1 MIVLL
6 LSGGLSLL
14 FTLFLTPVFVKGF
27 QRLGWGQF
35 IRQDGPKTHF
45 VKRGTPTMGG
55 IIILLGMVFGY
66 FTAHLI
72 GEAPPSYS
80 SLLVIFIMLGLGT
93 VGFIDDYSKIRRQQS
108 LGLSP
113 RGKVIGQILVS
124 AIFAVLAISF
134 PDDNG
139 QTPASLAVSFIRD
152 IDWLT
157 FATFGLI
164 GSYIAFIIWTSLIV
178 VSTSNA
184 VNLTDGLD
192 GLAAGSSILVFGSYV
207 LISFWQFNQSCFSA
221 GLDLEVAYKCY
232 EVRDPLD
239 LAAVATAILASLIG
253 FLWWNT
259 SPAKIFMG
267 DTGSLALGGIIAGL
281 SVTSRTEILAV
292 VLGAL
297 FVAEVTS
304 VVVQILAFRT
314 TGRRVFRMAPFHHHF
329 ELVGWA
335 ETTVII
341 RFWLLTAIACG
352 LGVALFYGE
361 WLSIVG
367 A

>member
-72 GEAPPSYS
+72 GDAPPSYS

-124 AIFAVLAISF
+124 AVFAVLAISF

-259 SPAKIFMG
+259 SPAKVFMG
-267 DTGSLALGGIIAGL
+267 DTGSLALGGGVAAMAMMTRTELLLPLIAGL
-281 SVTSRTEILAV
+281 FVILTGSV
-292 VLGAL
+292 VLQRFYFKATGGRRIFYSSPL
-297 FVAEVTS
+297 HHHYEIKGWAEVTI
-304 VVVQILAFRT
+304 VV
-314 TGRRVFRMAPFHHHF
+314 
-329 ELVGWA
+329 
-335 ETTVII
+335 
-341 RFWLLTAIACG
+341 RFWLIAG
-352 LGVALFYGE
+352 FLAFAGAGVFYLE
-361 WLSIVG
+361 WLSQ
-367 A
+367 

>member
-1 MIVLL
+1 MRVLL
-6 LSGGLSLL
+6 LSGVLSLL
-14 FTLFLTPVFVKGF
+14 FTLFLTPAFVRGF

-35 IRQDGPKTHF
+35 IRQDGPQTHF

-55 IIILLGMVFGY
+55 IIILLGIVFGY

-72 GEAPPSYS
+72 AGDAPSYS
-80 SLLVIFIMLGLGT
+80 SVLVIAIMLGLGF
-93 VGFIDDYSKIRRQQS
+93 VGFLDDFSKIRQQQS

-113 RGKVIGQILVS
+113 RAKVIGQVLVATAFS
-124 AIFAVLAISF
+124 ALAISF
-134 PDDNG
+134 PDANG

-157 FATFGLI
+157 FAVFGTI
-164 GSYIAFIIWTSLIV
+164 GSYIAFAIWTSLIV

-192 GLAAGSSILVFGSYV
+192 GLAAGSSILVFGAYV

-221 GLDLEVAYKCY
+221 TLDLEVAYKCY

-259 SPAKIFMG
+259 SPARVFMG
-267 DTGSLALGGIIAGL
+267 DTGSLALGGGVAAMAMFTRTELLLPLIAGL
-281 SVTSRTEILAV
+281 FVILT
-292 VLGAL
+292 G
-297 FVAEVTS
+297 S
-304 VVVQILAFRT
+304 VVVQRLYFKAT
-314 TGRRVFRMAPFHHHF
+314 KGRRVFYSSPLHHHY
-329 ELVGWA
+329 EIKGWA
-335 ETTVII
+335 EVTIVV
-341 RFWLLTAIACG
+341 RFWLIAG
-352 LGVALFYGE
+352 FLAFAGAGIFYLE
-361 WLSIVG
+361 WLG
-367 A
+367 R

>member
-45 VKRGTPTMGG
+45 VKRGTPTTGG

-72 GEAPPSYS
+72 GESMPSYS

-124 AIFAVLAISF
+124 AAFAVLAISF
-134 PDDNG
+134 PDGNG

-157 FATFGLI
+157 FASFGLI
-164 GSYIAFIIWTSLIV
+164 GSYVAFMIWTSLIV

-259 SPAKIFMG
+259 SPAKVFMG
-267 DTGSLALGGIIAGL
+267 DTGSLALGGGVAAMAMLTRTELLLPLIAGL
-281 SVTSRTEILAV
+281 FVILTGSV
-292 VLGAL
+292 VLQRLYFKATGGRRIFYSSPL
-297 FVAEVTS
+297 HHHYEIKGWAEVTI
-304 VVVQILAFRT
+304 VV
-314 TGRRVFRMAPFHHHF
+314 
-329 ELVGWA
+329 
-335 ETTVII
+335 
-341 RFWLLTAIACG
+341 RFWLIAG
-352 LGVALFYGE
+352 FLAFAGAGVFYLE
-361 WLSIVG
+361 WLSQ
-367 A
+367 